1 MESKKDAG
9 RNKQKKIWLM
19 SLNKEGGR
27 KQISGT
33 RMGLGRM
40 KRKREK
46 ILLEKQ
52 TQTSTIGHIYRAG
65 ALKKLLYSIFL
76 SRATIYYRERMEN
89 SIHKKR
95 LQ

>member
-9 RNKQKKIWLM
+9 RNEQKKIWLM

-33 RMGLGRM
+33 RMGLGMM

-52 TQTSTIGHIYRAG
+52 TDLYNKTNLQSWCFKETTIQYFSIKSYYILQRENG
-65 ALKKLLYSIFL
+65 KLYS
-76 SRATIYYRERMEN
+76 
-89 SIHKKR
+89 
-95 LQ
+95 